1 MFSVILCDSMHELR
15 TEPRQRRSQQS
26 IDAILD
32 AAQQLIYRHGQV
44 SFTANELAIA
54 ANMSIGRV
62 YYWFPDIPSVV
73 SALAER
79 SSDRMY
85 DEFATL
91 VERERTTTTPALI
104 RRTVDSLSE
113 FIERNPATPALCLT
127 GGADG
132 YGKELYQ
139 RLTDLVAGVVLDRV
153 EDVPEA
159 EAAFVARTAV
169 GVLLGML
176 NSYTRAPAQDK
187 ENIRQELAYV
197 LSSWIYCRYPSPDD
211 PIWERPGATIRPA
224 RKPKRATYTT
234 MGSSYP
240 VILPPLPST

>member
-1 MFSVILCDSMHELR
+1 MHELR

-79 SSDRMY
+79 SSDRMFA
-85 DEFATL
+85 EFAAL
-91 VERERTTTTPALI
+91 VEREQGTTTPALI
-104 RRTVDSLSE
+104 RSTVDCLSE
-113 FIERNPATPALCLT
+113 FIETNPATPALCLT
-127 GGADG
+127 GGAGG
-132 YGKELYQ
+132 YGKELYE
-139 RLTDLVAGVVLDRV
+139 RISDLVAGVVLDRV

-176 NSYTRAPAQDK
+176 NSYTRAPAEDK
-187 ENIRQELAYV
+187 ANIRQELSYV

-224 RKPKRATYTT
+224 RRPKKVIYTKL
-234 MGSSYP
+234 GSSYP
-240 VILPPLPST
+240 VILPPLPSA

>member
-79 SSDRMY
+79 SSDRVRGS
-85 DEFATL
+85 
-91 VERERTTTTPALI
+91 VE
-104 RRTVDSLSE
+104 
-113 FIERNPATPALCLT
+113 
-127 GGADG
+127 
-132 YGKELYQ
+132 
-139 RLTDLVAGVVLDRV
+139 
-153 EDVPEA
+153 
-159 EAAFVARTAV
+159 
-169 GVLLGML
+169 
-176 NSYTRAPAQDK
+176 
-187 ENIRQELAYV
+187 
-197 LSSWIYCRYPSPDD
+197 YPPN
-211 PIWERPGATIRPA
+211 RH
-224 RKPKRATYTT
+224 
-234 MGSSYP
+234 
-240 VILPPLPST
+240 